1 MEDRISREMS
11 DVGIASTTWPRA
23 GRKNLLSADG
33 TITYSMTLRD
43 FLVLVTTESTFA
55 MTITLPSVSE
65 ARGKIYVI
73 KLVTSGGTENC
84 TVQDRDDT
92 RTDLA
97 LSSTTAGDDLV
108 LYSDGEEWHILLQN
122 GFAA

>member
-1 MEDRISREMS
+1 MEDRISRQNS
-11 DVGIASTTWPRA
+11 DAYIASTTGPTS
-23 GRKNLLSADG
+23 GRKYLLSASG

-43 FLVLVTTESTFA
+43 FLVLVTTASTFA
-55 MTITLPSVSE
+55 MTITLPPVME

-73 KLVTSGGTENC
+73 KLVVSGGTENC

-92 RTDLA
+92 RTNLE

-108 LYSDGEEWHILLQN
+108 LYSDGDEWHQLLKN